1 MKTERE
7 NQSIKLFHKTDM
19 RRKIVRISGILAF
32 IVACVT
38 TVRLIMPAVAMTKT
52 VRHLDCAYEVH
63 THDDSCYGI
72 VTDEEG
78 NTSEQ
83 LICGKA
89 DYVLHT
95 HNDDCYEEVTHTE
108 IVDGE
113 EAEVT
118 EWVLTCPLEE
128 RAAHFHDDSCYE
140 TTVDEEGNEVET
152 LICGELEPHTHTS
165 DCYERGHEGDPGYL
179 ICGQLE
185 LTEHV
190 HDTDCIYE
198 EDVEVEDAE
207 PAEEEIVGAEDE
219 EELEGSEY
227 SEDFEEGTKIEEGS
241 EAGEEIGEADV
252 DPEFAEENGLAAE
265 DAEAGEEISEDTVD
279 DEAAEET
286 GEAAE
291 ETEAGEVVEDTV
303 EAGAGM
309 EETEGS
315 GEKASSEENRKQDV
329 MDETS
334 ADENGE
340 ADGKD
345 YPEQTFED
353 ATEKVR
359 VSVKAPAGALP
370 AGTTMHVA
378 DVDDEETIETI
389 KAAVD
394 EPARISEVSA
404 VDITFKNAAG
414 EEIEPLRP
422 LEVTMESIVPVE
434 GDASVVVH
442 VDDAGKAET
451 VDQTVP
457 AAEAGKSNE
466 ESDEGIEEVKDTEAG
481 EESEEDAASE
491 EGVSGEE
498 SESAEADN
506 GAIVNK
512 DADGEEDVRGD
523 EVAEETAADT
533 AVKDAVTET
542 NTNEDTD
549 VIKDETSE
557 SGAVEAADGTEIAS
571 VTFSASEFS
580 VYALVYTVDFH
591 YEVNGK
597 MYEYTFPGG
606 GFVSFYKLVE
616 VLGISNTTNNREN
629 QGENGA
635 ISTENTS
642 ETEENEGNSDVENLM
657 EVPGINNQDATGE
670 GSSTALTLY
679 DVVVSDATREFVADV
694 ESVVFSSPELV
705 WVGKVDEKS
714 TVGGIKEEN
723 GLKVQFSADLT
734 EEQIAQINSSTVEA
748 GDWALISMLPFD
760 TEESLTVTM
769 KNGDQF
775 VVWVTDAQ
783 ISKDYITVLGEKYKI
798 TVEYEDNAQIPD
810 GAKLEVKEILPAD
823 EKYAEYYQKA
833 LEKAAGN
840 EAAGGATLDNYARFF
855 DIEIQVDGQKVEPK
869 ASVKVRIELADVP
882 EEKNLAVVHFEESR
896 SIDSTVPVLMD
907 INAEK
912 ANDIWFETESFSV
925 YGVITVPE
933 AQPDPAVTDLD
944 GKSFTISHDSRYVT
958 TNITPIE
965 NNNNTNGFGKT
976 TSVSQAATWF
986 FEQPEGTSGNT
997 YYIYTLVNDQKQYL
1011 NLTKNNN
1018 NTDRAN
1024 ASLSLTPQA
1033 FTVTNEGSSYR
1044 LSTQSNGTTYY
1055 LDEHNGNS
1063 GNAFA
1068 GWHGATNNGLLSLN
1082 FSSQPVMQDNG
1093 QYMTLVKYND
1103 KYYIVNNDGSL
1114 TEVQYD
1120 DATKTVEVDDPM
1132 LWNVNQNNPNGHI
1145 WFNSR
1150 ETGFE
1155 WRQTASDWYR
1165 RYLDPSVSGAI
1176 TEENS
1181 SNVNVVYDYTNQDGS
1196 VANHIDRNGSRTRAL
1211 ESQTAVNIYDDPNDD
1226 KDTYKIYH
1234 GAWNAGQNY
1243 LGVELDENGVPARL
1257 VGQKNISDAAE
1268 FVFASPTAVKAP
1280 NYLTHTVDHIDVSIE
1295 GSANV
1300 SIPLAYGNYY
1310 GEHGDSEAP
1319 IKVVSANTKLELSK
1333 DQMVDP
1339 SQLKITSDDMKRA
1352 TITAVRADTGET
1364 LDDAF
1369 YITGFSGN
1377 VHTSLSADQV
1387 RIEGSFLVADLRGT
1401 EYETIDGGRYSQNAT
1416 YRNNVRT
1423 ARLDNKVEYTVTV
1436 VKPLTYNLVDP
1447 DLGQLYDEDGNAIT
1461 VTVDVAFSASFDYWD
1476 NGNECPAVHYA
1487 STDGEAAWRAGGVD
1501 SSNLSGMD
1509 FVLGGDAENPD
1520 SPLVAL
1526 EITKVIMDEEGNRIE
1541 LRSPVTNYFDIYEK
1555 RNATNNEKNGVTG
1568 LHVVDSLNHP
1578 EWESDDRDATIHNGY
1593 SYWRT
1598 KRLTVDDTGSAVVF
1612 DFNATDAMYYI
1623 VEKHDEESLPEMV
1636 TDRSGEEWTYVKT
1649 YIETEYVRRDD
1660 DAGSHDVAT

>member
-1 MKTERE
+1 MKRTKDRE
-7 NQSIKLFHKTDM
+7 ILNRIRLDRH
-19 RRKIVRISGILAF
+19 RKELTAVLAF
-32 IVACVT
+32 LVMMT
-38 TVRLIMPAVAMTKT
+38 TSYSMI
-52 VRHLDCAYEVH
+52 H
-63 THDDSCYGI
+63 
-72 VTDEEG
+72 
-78 NTSEQ
+78 TSEA
-83 LICGKA
+83 LNNSTARSFMFFNEEDGMTEETEAPDIN
-89 DYVLHT
+89 VL
-95 HNDDCYEEVTHTE
+95 
-108 IVDGE
+108 
-113 EAEVT
+113 
-118 EWVLTCPLEE
+118 L
-128 RAAHFHDDSCYE
+128 
-140 TTVDEEGNEVET
+140 
-152 LICGELEPHTHTS
+152 
-165 DCYERGHEGDPGYL
+165 
-179 ICGQLE
+179 
-185 LTEHV
+185 
-190 HDTDCIYE
+190 DTDRDSGSTE
-198 EDVEVEDAE
+198 QSGEVQ
-207 PAEEEIVGAEDE
+207 
-219 EELEGSEY
+219 
-227 SEDFEEGTKIEEGS
+227 T
-241 EAGEEIGEADV
+241 
-252 DPEFAEENGLAAE
+252 
-265 DAEAGEEISEDTVD
+265 
-279 DEAAEET
+279 EET
-286 GEAAE
+286 GETEAQEESAFVPSSTPAETVIPTLEPVMTSDAVTAVADNTAEPAITDLPYVPAESTNESAVSETTPSAVPEEKNELAEQPAE
-291 ETEAGEVVEDTV
+291 EHETDQMHLSYEGEDFLVEVTYGTEADIPEGTYL
-303 EAGAGM
+303 EAEEIKDA
-309 EETEGS
+309 EKTEKYIRETEKKLNQRVES
-315 GEKASSEENRKQDV
+315 GRFFDIRLMSNNEEIEPEGQV
-329 MDETS
+329 EVS
-334 ADENGE
+334 LS
-340 ADGKD
+340 
-345 YPEQTFED
+345 YPE
-353 ATEKVR
+353 
-359 VSVKAPAGALP
+359 
-370 AGTTMHVA
+370 
-378 DVDDEETIETI
+378 
-389 KAAVD
+389 
-394 EPARISEVSA
+394 
-404 VDITFKNAAG
+404 AAG
-414 EEIEPLRP
+414 EEAKAVHFIDEQTAVEIEN
-422 LEVTMESIVPVE
+422 I
-434 GDASVVVH
+434 
-442 VDDAGKAET
+442 K
-451 VDQTVP
+451 
-457 AAEAGKSNE
+457 K
-466 ESDEGIEEVKDTEAG
+466 
-481 EESEEDAASE
+481 
-491 EGVSGEE
+491 
-498 SESAEADN
+498 
-506 GAIVNK
+506 
-512 DADGEEDVRGD
+512 
-523 EVAEETAADT
+523 EETEEPEYIREKVVQSPAKKLLKKAAKAPAYADEEKGWYKHT
-533 AVKDAVTET
+533 FT
-542 NTNEDTD
+542 TD
-549 VIKDETSE
+549 S
-557 SGAVEAADGTEIAS
+557 
-571 VTFSASEFS
+571 FS
-580 VYALVYTVDFH
+580 VYGIVYTVDFE
-591 YEVNGK
+591 YSVNGK
-597 MYEYTFPGG
+597 MYQFSLPGG
-606 GFVSFYKLVE
+606 GFVSFTDLVE
-616 VLGISNTTNNREN
+616 VLGIIGDTN
-629 QGENGA
+629 
-635 ISTENTS
+635 S
-642 ETEENEGNSDVENLM
+642 EENEAVIDSADVKDANYMLDVE
-657 EVPGINNQDATGE
+657 
-670 GSSTALTLY
+670 
-679 DVVVSDATREFVADV
+679 VSDAAKKFVADV
-694 ESVVFSSPELV
+694 ASVEFSSPELV
-705 WVGKVDEKS
+705 WVGKVENE
-714 TVGGIKEEN
+714 TIVGALKEVN
-723 GLKVQFSADLT
+723 GLECEYSAELT
-734 EEQIAQINSSTVEA
+734 IEQIEKINAQTVEA
-748 GDWALISMLPFD
+748 GDWALISMQPFIS
-760 TEESLTVTM
+760 EETLTVTM

-798 TVEYEDNAQIPD
+798 TVEYEDDAQIPD

-823 EKYAEYYQKA
+823 EIYAEYYQKA

-840 EAAGGATLDNYARFF
+840 EATGGATLDNYARFF

-958 TNITPIE
+958 TNITPID

-1196 VANHIDRNGSRTRAL
+1196 VANHIDRNGNRTRAL

-1339 SQLKITSDDMKRA
+1339 SQLIITSDDMKRA
-1352 TITAVRADTGET
+1352 TITAVRADTGEN

-1401 EYETIDGGRYSQNAT
+1401 EYETIEGRRYSQDAT

-1436 VKPLTYNLVDP
+1436 VKPLAYNLVDP

-1487 STDGEAAWRAGGVD
+1487 SDDGEAAWRAGGVD

-1541 LRSPVTNYFDIYEK
+1541 LSSPVTNYFDIYEK

-1660 DAGSHDVAT
+1660 DAGSHDEYSNKILHPQAMHVTEEFTRDNGTYASIPEVAGNFVKLNNEHKKEGFLEFYVYNIYKKVVSETDITLKKVDKDDVNSSNPNYLKGAAFTLSKYKTEAFQVKDTEWGNSGSKTLSDTKNPDGTYTLNGIFSFEGLTEGFYKIEEPTFPAGYVKLSSDPTFKIEVNSSNEMEITLINNPDNLLRLEDNNLSIVVGNTPGAALPNTGGPGTNMIYLFGIMLTAFASAALVMRKRRGDVS

>member
-1 MKTERE
+1 MEFLNRIVERFIRA
-7 NQSIKLFHKTDM
+7 NRKLK
-19 RRKIVRISGILAF
+19 RWQRAVSLLAAAIVFVTTYALVLPAITLDKETASTQSGIEIA
-32 IVACVT
+32 ASDNEPDGDG
-38 TVRLIMPAVAMTKT
+38 TV
-52 VRHLDCAYEVH
+52 YEAEP
-63 THDDSCYGI
+63 
-72 VTDEEG
+72 EEQAEEIQEEE
-78 NTSEQ
+78 SENSQ
-83 LICGKA
+83 
-89 DYVLHT
+89 
-95 HNDDCYEEVTHTE
+95 E
-108 IVDGE
+108 E
-113 EAEVT
+113 EAEEPEENDSEGLQDAEAVT
-118 EWVLTCPLEE
+118 EESGSQSGSQDAEVSEEDDSDEDTETADGQNTEGQAESEEAEKLSDDEDVVPDTSGDDTAADPAVLTEE
-128 RAAHFHDDSCYE
+128 TLAEVETAEEIKLITEETQLVYE
-140 TTVDEEGNEVET
+140 YVDEEYENGIEDDNDDGIDDGYFVYAEFGADAKLPEGVELIAEEITKESDPEAYEAYYEKALSGLQDKYDENTALSFARFYDIKFVYNGKEVEPAGDVKVRIEYKKAVEIKKET
-152 LICGELEPHTHTS
+152 NVDAIHFDKNNEEEPEVIDS
-165 DCYERGHEGDPGYL
+165 
-179 ICGQLE
+179 
-185 LTEHV
+185 
-190 HDTDCIYE
+190 
-198 EDVEVEDAE
+198 EVEAE
-207 PAEEEIVGAEDE
+207 KRGRD
-219 EELEGSEY
+219 
-227 SEDFEEGTKIEEGS
+227 
-241 EAGEEIGEADV
+241 
-252 DPEFAEENGLAAE
+252 
-265 DAEAGEEISEDTVD
+265 DTVK
-279 DEAAEET
+279 
-286 GEAAE
+286 
-291 ETEAGEVVEDTV
+291 TV
-303 EAGAGM
+303 E
-309 EETEGS
+309 
-315 GEKASSEENRKQDV
+315 
-329 MDETS
+329 
-334 ADENGE
+334 
-340 ADGKD
+340 
-345 YPEQTFED
+345 F
-353 ATEKVR
+353 
-359 VSVKAPAGALP
+359 
-370 AGTTMHVA
+370 
-378 DVDDEETIETI
+378 
-389 KAAVD
+389 
-394 EPARISEVSA
+394 
-404 VDITFKNAAG
+404 
-414 EEIEPLRP
+414 
-422 LEVTMESIVPVE
+422 
-434 GDASVVVH
+434 
-442 VDDAGKAET
+442 
-451 VDQTVP
+451 
-457 AAEAGKSNE
+457 
-466 ESDEGIEEVKDTEAG
+466 ESD
-481 EESEEDAASE
+481 
-491 EGVSGEE
+491 
-498 SESAEADN
+498 
-506 GAIVNK
+506 
-512 DADGEEDVRGD
+512 R
-523 EVAEETAADT
+523 
-533 AVKDAVTET
+533 
-542 NTNEDTD
+542 
-549 VIKDETSE
+549 
-557 SGAVEAADGTEIAS
+557 
-571 VTFSASEFS
+571 FS
-580 VYALVYTVDFH
+580 VYGVIGSYTVDFE
-591 YEVNGK
+591 YSVNGK
-597 MYEYTFPGG
+597 MYQFSLPGG
-606 GFVSFYKLVE
+606 GFVSLTDLVE
-616 VLGISNTTNNREN
+616 VLGIIGDTNPDKND
-629 QGENGA
+629 
-635 ISTENTS
+635 
-642 ETEENEGNSDVENLM
+642 EEIDAVE
-657 EVPGINNQDATGE
+657 EQDANGLLDV
-670 GSSTALTLY
+670 TA
-679 DVVVSDATREFVADV
+679 SDAAKKFVADV
-694 ESVVFSSPELV
+694 ASVEFSSPELV
-705 WVGKVDEKS
+705 WVGKVENETIVDAL
-714 TVGGIKEEN
+714 KEVN
-723 GLKVQFSADLT
+723 GLECEYSAELT
-734 EEQIAQINSSTVEA
+734 IEQIEKINAQTVEA
-748 GDWALISMLPFD
+748 GDWALISMQPFIS
-760 TEESLTVTM
+760 EETLTVTM

-798 TVEYEDNAQIPD
+798 TVEYEDDAQIPD

-1352 TITAVRADTGET
+1352 TITAVRADTGEN

-1660 DAGSHDVAT
+1660 DAGSHDEYSNKILHPQAMHITEEFTRDNGTYASIPEVAGNFVKLNNEHKKEGFLEFYVYNIYKKVVSETDITLKKVDKDDVNSSNPNYLKGAAFTLSKYKTEAFQVKDTEWGDSGSKTLSDTKNPDGTYTLNGIFSFEGLTEGFYKIEEPTFPAGYVKLSSDPTFKIEVNSSNEMEITLINNPDNLLRLEDNNLSIVVGNTPGAALPNTGGPGTNMIYLFGIMLTGLAGTGILMKRRRRNAA

>member
-1 MKTERE
+1 M
-7 NQSIKLFHKTDM
+7 H
-19 RRKIVRISGILAF
+19 
-32 IVACVT
+32 
-38 TVRLIMPAVAMTKT
+38 
-52 VRHLDCAYEVH
+52 
-63 THDDSCYGI
+63 
-72 VTDEEG
+72 VTDEG
-78 NTSEQ
+78 TVEQ
-83 LICGKA
+83 I
-89 DYVLHT
+89 
-95 HNDDCYEEVTHTE
+95 
-108 IVDGE
+108 
-113 EAEVT
+113 
-118 EWVLTCPLEE
+118 
-128 RAAHFHDDSCYE
+128 
-140 TTVDEEGNEVET
+140 
-152 LICGELEPHTHTS
+152 
-165 DCYERGHEGDPGYL
+165 
-179 ICGQLE
+179 
-185 LTEHV
+185 
-190 HDTDCIYE
+190 
-198 EDVEVEDAE
+198 EDA
-207 PAEEEIVGAEDE
+207 V
-219 EELEGSEY
+219 
-227 SEDFEEGTKIEEGS
+227 
-241 EAGEEIGEADV
+241 
-252 DPEFAEENGLAAE
+252 
-265 DAEAGEEISEDTVD
+265 ISE
-279 DEAAEET
+279 
-286 GEAAE
+286 
-291 ETEAGEVVEDTV
+291 
-303 EAGAGM
+303 
-309 EETEGS
+309 
-315 GEKASSEENRKQDV
+315 R
-329 MDETS
+329 
-334 ADENGE
+334 NGE
-340 ADGKD
+340 S
-345 YPEQTFED
+345 
-353 ATEKVR
+353 R
-359 VSVKAPAGALP
+359 
-370 AGTTMHVA
+370 
-378 DVDDEETIETI
+378 
-389 KAAVD
+389 
-394 EPARISEVSA
+394 AR
-404 VDITFKNAAG
+404 
-414 EEIEPLRP
+414 
-422 LEVTMESIVPVE
+422 VTME
-434 GDASVVVH
+434 A
-442 VDDAGKAET
+442 A
-451 VDQTVP
+451 
-457 AAEAGKSNE
+457 AAES
-466 ESDEGIEEVKDTEAG
+466 
-481 EESEEDAASE
+481 AAQTD
-491 EGVSGEE
+491 SG
-498 SESAEADN
+498 AEA
-506 GAIVNK
+506 IP
-512 DADGEEDVRGD
+512 
-523 EVAEETAADT
+523 
-533 AVKDAVTET
+533 
-542 NTNEDTD
+542 
-549 VIKDETSE
+549 
-557 SGAVEAADGTEIAS
+557 EAAPESLEGTEDYEVVAD
-571 VTFSASEFS
+571 AFS
-580 VYALVYTVDFH
+580 VYAIVYTVDFH

-597 MYEYTFPGG
+597 MYEFSIPGG
-606 GFVSFYKLVE
+606 GFASFYKIVE
-616 VLGISNTTNNREN
+616 VLGIARI
-629 QGENGA
+629 GENTADSGENEA
-635 ISTENTS
+635 VEAENAPENVENTAD
-642 ETEENEGNSDVENLM
+642 SDVYNGVEETGVEGIDANTGSGYEESISLNNV
-657 EVPGINNQDATGE
+657 EVSEATKQ
-670 GSSTALTLY
+670 
-679 DVVVSDATREFVADV
+679 FVADV
-694 ESVVFSSPELV
+694 ASVEFSSPELV
-705 WVGKVDEKS
+705 WVGKASETT
-714 TVGGIKEEN
+714 TVGGLKEAN

-798 TVEYEDNAQIPD
+798 TVEYEDDAQIPD
-810 GAKLEVKEILPAD
+810 GAKLEVKEIFPAD

-976 TSVSQAATWF
+976 TSVSLAATWF

-1011 NLTKNNN
+1011 NLTTNNN

-1114 TEVQYD
+1114 MEVQYD

-1352 TITAVRADTGET
+1352 TITAVRADTGEN

-1401 EYETIDGGRYSQNAT
+1401 EYETIDGGRYSQNTT

-1660 DAGSHDVAT
+1660 DAGSHDEYSNKILHPQAMHTTEEFTRDNGTYASIPEVAGNFVKLNNEHKKEGFLEFYVYNIYKKVVSETDITLKKVDKDDVNSSNPNYLKGAAFTLSKYKTEAFQVKDTEWGNSGSKTLSDTKNPDGTYTLNGIFSFEGLTEGFYKIEEPTFPAGYVKLSSDPTFKIEVNSSNEMEITLINNPDNLLRLEDNNLSIVVGNTPGVALPNTGGPGTNLIYLFGIMLTALAGTGLLMKRSRRNAA